1 VKILLIGIAAKGSAR
16 GANRP
21 VDGCSARTVAKRRRP
36 LTVRSTESVSLLL
49 RCTRKLP
56 AWARFI
62 FNRQVEYRSALL
74 SSPIDGLCPFTDPAF
89 SDHLIHVR
97 PLLSCFR
104 TLRYP
109 ILISYYELFDDNTHF
124 VICQYEIFIFFT
136 KLRIAYRQ
144 AKCYTISE
152 RQVLIMGYGQNLK
165 NILDEKGMTVKELAK
180 KVGIAP
186 TTLYSIIQRDTA
198 VRFDTALKISHIL
211 NIPINSICKD
221 NPYEPGETLPI
232 LPSDNE
238 KLMINLQKKAYFSD
252 RTLKLVEIF
261 DYTELPH
268 IDQLIADF
276 FVLNDTARSDL
287 FEYIKIMKNNHTD
300 PKRKKILNKL

>member
-1 VKILLIGIAAKGSAR
+1 
-16 GANRP
+16 
-21 VDGCSARTVAKRRRP
+21 
-36 LTVRSTESVSLLL
+36 
-49 RCTRKLP
+49 
-56 AWARFI
+56 
-62 FNRQVEYRSALL
+62 
-74 SSPIDGLCPFTDPAF
+74 
-89 SDHLIHVR
+89 
-97 PLLSCFR
+97 
-104 TLRYP
+104 
-109 ILISYYELFDDNTHF
+109 
-124 VICQYEIFIFFT
+124 
-136 KLRIAYRQ
+136 
-144 AKCYTISE
+144 
-152 RQVLIMGYGQNLK
+152 MGYGQNLK

-252 RTLKLVEIF
+252 RTIKLIKNF
-261 DYTELPH
+261 DYNEFST
-268 IDQLIADF
+268 IDQLIANF

-287 FEYIKIMKNNHTD
+287 FEYIKIMKKSHTD
-300 PKRKKILNKL
+300 PARQEILDNME

>member
-1 VKILLIGIAAKGSAR
+1 MLC
-16 GANRP
+16 
-21 VDGCSARTVAKRRRP
+21 D
-36 LTVRSTESVSLLL
+36 SL
-49 RCTRKLP
+49 
-56 AWARFI
+56 
-62 FNRQVEYRSALL
+62 
-74 SSPIDGLCPFTDPAF
+74 
-89 SDHLIHVR
+89 
-97 PLLSCFR
+97 
-104 TLRYP
+104 
-109 ILISYYELFDDNTHF
+109 ILISYYAYFDVSTLF
-124 VICQYEIFIFFT
+124 VICQYDAFIIFE
-136 KLRIAYRQ
+136 KLRIAYHET
-144 AKCYTISE
+144 KCYTVTE

-238 KLMINLQKKAYFSD
+238 RLMINLQKKAYFSD

-268 IDQLIADF
+268 VDQLIADF

-287 FEYIKIMKNNHTD
+287 FEYIKIMKKNHTN
-300 PKRKKILNKL
+300 PERKKTLNEL